1 MSFSKH
7 PLENILAIV
16 GPTASG
22 KSTLSF
28 ELVNAAKAIGIN
40 LEIISMDSALVY
52 KGMNIGTAK
61 PTHKELQLV
70 PHHGIDIRHPSQ
82 SYSAAHFAKDAC
94 QWASDI
100 RERGNLP
107 VIVGGTMLYW
117 RSLMQGLTDLPAS
130 TPQVRKQIAQEATE
144 VGWESMYTKLQQI
157 DPHVASRLPPGDTQ
171 RISRALEVF
180 YMTGTPMSQYL
191 SAQPYSLSRDSS
203 SFTHLLIALEPLR
216 RDWLHTRIQERFMKM
231 LDHGFIGEV
240 KHLLQDP
247 QINTELP
254 AMRAVGYRQAIAFLN
269 NELSYEA
276 FIDAGLA
283 ASRQLGKRQLTWLR
297 AMPSRHVIDPSSPN
311 FMSQAIK
318 TCLEHLKQF
327 RSQ

>member
-1 MSFSKH
+1 MSFSRH

-28 ELVNAAKAIGIN
+28 ELAKGAKAIGIN

-61 PTHKELQLV
+61 PTHEELDLV

-94 QWASDI
+94 KWASEI
-100 RERGNLP
+100 RQRGNLP

-130 TPQVRKQIAQEATE
+130 TPEVRKQIAQEAAE
-144 VGWESMYTKLQQI
+144 VGWDSIYTKLQQI
-157 DPHVASRLPPGDTQ
+157 DPLVASRLPPGDTQ

-180 YMTGTPMSQYL
+180 YMTGKPMSQFL
-191 SAQPYSLSRDSS
+191 SAQPYAQSRDTS
-203 SFTHLLIALEPLR
+203 SFAHLLISLEPLH
-216 RDWLHTRIQERFMKM
+216 RDWLHARIQERFMKM
-231 LDHGFIGEV
+231 LDSDFMGEV
-240 KHLLQDP
+240 KYLLQDP
-247 QINTELP
+247 HIHSDLP
-254 AMRAVGYRQAIAFLN
+254 AMRAVGYRQAIAYLN
-269 NELSYEA
+269 DELSYDA

-297 AMPSRHVIDPSSPN
+297 AMSSRQVIDPSNPQW
-311 FMSQAIK
+311 MSQAIK
-318 TCLEHLKQF
+318 TCLEHLSRFK
-327 RSQ
+327 SQ

>member
-1 MSFSKH
+1 MSFSRH

-28 ELVNAAKAIGIN
+28 ELARAAKTIGIP

-61 PTHKELQLV
+61 PTHEELDLV

-94 QWASDI
+94 KWACEI
-100 RERGNLP
+100 RQRGNLP
-107 VIVGGTMLYW
+107 IIVGGTMLYW

-130 TPQVRKQIAQEATE
+130 TPEVRQQIAQEAAE
-144 VGWESMYTKLQQI
+144 FGWDSIYTKLQQI
-157 DPHVASRLPPGDTQ
+157 DPLVASRLPPGDTQ

-180 YMTGTPMSQYL
+180 YMTGTPMSQLL
-191 SAQPYSLSRDSS
+191 SAQPYAQSRDAS
-203 SFTHLLIALEPLR
+203 SFAHLLISLEPLHR
-216 RDWLHTRIQERFMKM
+216 GWLHARIQERFMKM
-231 LDHGFIGEV
+231 LDSDFMGEV
-240 KHLLQDP
+240 KDLLQDP
-247 QINTELP
+247 HIHSDLP
-254 AMRAVGYRQAIAFLN
+254 AMRAVGYRQAIAYLN
-269 NELSYEA
+269 DELSYDA

-297 AMPSRHVIDPSSPN
+297 AMPSRQVIDPSSPQW
-311 FMSQAIK
+311 MSQAIK
-318 TCLEHLKQF
+318 TCLEHLSRFKPQ
-327 RSQ
+327 